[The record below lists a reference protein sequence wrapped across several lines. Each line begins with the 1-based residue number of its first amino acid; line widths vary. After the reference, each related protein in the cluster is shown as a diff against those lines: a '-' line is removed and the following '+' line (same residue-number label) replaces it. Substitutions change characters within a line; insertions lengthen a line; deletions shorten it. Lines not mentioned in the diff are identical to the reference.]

1 MSFSSPVLP
10 RPVAPDFS
18 ALSLHQIPRPP
29 FIVSMGLRTSAS
41 VQQGF
46 HHTNVISSV
55 QPSIAPRE
63 QQRGFLDPMARF
75 PGSIPFAQPFSSEN
89 ALCLRGGKKM
99 NFFPF
104 WSLNP
109 REASPFSNS
118 PAGAR
123 CRPGRE
129 SPAAHRRPVPGL
141 GGVRSSPPAPTLT
154 FPLRSPHSGAPPPSL
169 SPPPQALPS
178 RGCRGK
184 EGAGKQEGCKSRSE
198 PAVTMPP
205 GPAAPGARDSA
216 AGARCRC
223 GGSCC
228 SCGCGGAGGS
238 GRAVLGSG
246 ERGAAAGTPRS
257 HSPHAAARLS
267 RQHSGP
273 PRGPGQKPGRK
284 RGSPGVRAV
293 LASATV
299 PDSSAPVSPSAKRPD
314 QRRVP
319 RASFLLE
326 IRTGSGD

>member
-1 MSFSSPVLP
+1 
-10 RPVAPDFS
+10 
-18 ALSLHQIPRPP
+18 
-29 FIVSMGLRTSAS
+29 
-41 VQQGF
+41 
-46 HHTNVISSV
+46 
-55 QPSIAPRE
+55 
-63 QQRGFLDPMARF
+63 
-75 PGSIPFAQPFSSEN
+75 
-89 ALCLRGGKKM
+89 M

-141 GGVRSSPPAPTLT
+141 GGVRSSPLAPTLT
-154 FPLRSPHSGAPPPSL
+154 FPLRSPHSGAPPRSL

-184 EGAGKQEGCKSRSE
+184 EGAGKREGCKSRSE

-205 GPAAPGARDSA
+205 ALRRRAHGTPQRAPVADAAAAAAAVAA
-216 AGARCRC
+216 AGRAAVAGRQWP
-223 GGSCC
+223 GSP
-228 SCGCGGAGGS
+228 GIRG
-238 GRAVLGSG
+238 
-246 ERGAAAGTPRS
+246 RGAAAGTPRS
-257 HSPHAAARLS
+257 HSPHAAARVS

-284 RGSPGVRAV
+284 RGSPTGGARGSRLGYGARQ
-293 LASATV
+293 LC
-299 PDSSAPVSPSAKRPD
+299 PVSPSAKRPD

-319 RASFLLE
+319 RASFRLE